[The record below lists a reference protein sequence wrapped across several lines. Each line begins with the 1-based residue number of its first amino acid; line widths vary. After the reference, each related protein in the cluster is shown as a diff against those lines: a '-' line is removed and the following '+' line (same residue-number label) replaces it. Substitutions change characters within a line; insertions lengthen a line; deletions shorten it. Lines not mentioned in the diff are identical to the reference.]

1 MSRNETPRRGP
12 RQGANDKIQSRRGQ
26 TPGAGLAPAY
36 GSTVTHRTTPKW
48 QTMRTRF
55 TAGLFPAL
63 LTALLASCGD
73 PSGPGRGG
81 EVPTGEL
88 VFIRE
93 AANAPALENADTTFT
108 VTRGQDKEVELRY
121 ANGDDLLEFRIDD
134 DALLTRPDGSAIR
147 EGESV
152 QITIR
157 RVHPT
162 RYEFEFLPAGL
173 RFDPDEQPELRIYYR
188 YADRDFNGDGT
199 IDGRDNAVRFGIWR
213 SESGTSTW
221 GELTT
226 IRDNDLERL
235 RADVRGFTRFAIAT
249 D

>member
-1 MSRNETPRRGP
+1 
-12 RQGANDKIQSRRGQ
+12 
-26 TPGAGLAPAY
+26 
-36 GSTVTHRTTPKW
+36 
-48 QTMRTRF
+48 MRTRISR
-55 TAGLFPAL
+55 GLFPAL
-63 LTALLASCGD
+63 LIALLASCGD
-73 PSGPGRGG
+73 PSGPGRR

-88 VFIRE
+88 FFIRE

-108 VTRGQDKEVELRY
+108 VTRGEDKEVELRY

-134 DALLTRPDGSAIR
+134 DALLTRPDGSPIR

-173 RFDPDEQPELRIYYR
+173 RFDPHEQPELRIYYR
-188 YADRDFNGDGT
+188 HADRDFNGDGVV
-199 IDGRDNAVRFGIWR
+199 DGRDSSVRFGIWR

-221 GELTT
+221 GELASV
-226 IRDNDLERL
+226 RDVDLERL
-235 RADVRGFTRFAIAT
+235 RANVRGFTRFAIAT